1 MMKNRPIERVYRLV
15 YSDENNEYTDSPFF
29 LAKDEALEYL
39 EKVKEAVRVLYE
51 DDDGICL
58 GGTIELQ
65 TIDLNEVEDI
75 DFYADSREISK
86 WVVDEEATRERY
98 LELVECCGIVCHD
111 EIGMWEDKR
120 MNSKINSKFKMIEAY
135 EKDGLIYKIDSN
147 GKLHVFEANGITIGL
162 DMELND
168 GTKGTAFQLKAD
180 GVKNIDILEKME
192 DIIDKA
198 TEMFFEKGGDSV
210 E

>member
-1 MMKNRPIERVYRLV
+1 
-15 YSDENNEYTDSPFF
+15 
-29 LAKDEALEYL
+29 
-39 EKVKEAVRVLYE
+39 
-51 DDDGICL
+51 
-58 GGTIELQ
+58 
-65 TIDLNEVEDI
+65 
-75 DFYADSREISK
+75 
-86 WVVDEEATRERY
+86 
-98 LELVECCGIVCHD
+98 
-111 EIGMWEDKR
+111 

-198 TEMFFEKGGDSV
+198 TKMVFEKGGDSV